1 MPVASLPPLFS
12 SLFSLLAIA
21 SLLLAFAIL
30 ASRWV
35 RRYLQAF
42 ALQSWMIAG
51 ISAAVAYAGHYPEL
65 YLVAALTAL
74 FRGCLLPWLLWRM
87 VGKPEA
93 GRELHLSVQASSSLV
108 IGALAVLFALVV
120 ANRLATALG
129 LADTVAVLALTV
141 MLAMEMIGFLL
152 LAVRHEAISQ
162 VLGLLVLENGV
173 FLGAQML
180 IPGMPLFIE
189 IVLLFD
195 LLIMVLCFGLL
206 ARHLRANLGATSA
219 TALRRLVG

>member
-1 MPVASLPPLFS
+1 MIFAAVSPLFF

-35 RRYLQAF
+35 RRSPQAF
-42 ALQSWMIAG
+42 ALQSWLIAA
-51 ISAAVAYAGHYPEL
+51 ISAAVAFAGHYPEL
-65 YLVAALTAL
+65 YVVAALTAL
-74 FRGCLLPWLLWRM
+74 FRGYVLPWLLWQM
-87 VGKPEA
+87 VGRPEA
-93 GRELHLSVQASSSLV
+93 ERELHLSLQASTSLV
-108 IGALAVLFALVV
+108 IGALGVLFAL
-120 ANRLATALG
+120 ATASRIAATLG

-141 MLAMEMIGFLL
+141 MLAMELIGFLL
-152 LAVRHEAISQ
+152 LVVRHEAVSQ
-162 VLGLLVLENGV
+162 VLGLLVLENGM

-195 LLIMVLCFGLL
+195 VLIMVLCFGLL
-206 ARHLRANLGATSA
+206 ARHLQVQIGATSA